1 MTAQTKITENLLALD
16 DATPLTICQTAAVL
30 QIDEDTVCRMLKR
43 GTIPYVDLGPRTRRV
58 LVGDLREF
66 LTTGAQRRVAD
77 AIVET
82 PSVGKAVNPKNS
94 VLIPTTLKR
103 TA

>member
-16 DATPLTICQTAAVL
+16 DATPLTICQTATVL
-30 QIDEDTVCRMLKR
+30 QIDEDTVCKMLKR
-43 GTIPYVDLGPRTRRV
+43 GTLPYVDLGPRTRRV

-66 LTTGAQRRVAD
+66 LTLGAQRRVAEV
-77 AIVET
+77 VET
-82 PSVGKAVNPKNS
+82 PNVGKPVANG

>member
-1 MTAQTKITENLLALD
+1 MTSQINITENLLALD
-16 DATPLTICQTAAVL
+16 DATPLTIRQTASVI
-30 QIDEDTVCRMLKR
+30 QVDEDTVCAMLKR

-58 LVGDLREF
+58 RVGDLRAF

-77 AIVET
+77 AIVEA

-103 TA
+103 SA